1 MHLKVRRDAH
11 RPDLHSEYDLTV
23 AAALTAIDL
32 FSGAGGASQGL
43 RDVGY
48 TVLAAIENDPSAVE
62 TFRAN
67 HPETE
72 MLARDVRRVGAP
84 ALARRLRASQTRLD
98 LLTACPPCQP
108 FSTLGSGDPDDPRN
122 RLVSSL
128 MRFVR
133 HLRPRAVLLEN
144 VPGLRCEPRF
154 ARLVADLEADYR
166 VRQYIVQA
174 TDFGVPQER
183 RRVIVLGIDRAMSVE
198 PPECLL
204 DALPA
209 SFDASPRTAGEAL
222 AAAAT
227 LTTDVDPVHRAR
239 TPRPKTLARIRAV
252 AQGGGRVELPE
263 HLQLACHVRLGQR
276 HATSIYGRI
285 DPKRPAPTMTTR
297 CTTPS
302 CGRFI
307 HPTEDRG
314 LTLREAALLQ
324 TFPLDYKFC
333 GNHESVERQIGNAVP
348 PLLAKA
354 LGLVVAQLLGSGA
367 GAQPTPRAA

>member
-1 MHLKVRRDAH
+1 MAT
-11 RPDLHSEYDLTV
+11 P
-23 AAALTAIDL
+23 LTAIDL

-43 RDVGY
+43 CDAGY
-48 TVLAAIENDPSAVE
+48 VVLAAIENDPSAVE

-72 MLARDVRRVGAP
+72 MLARDVQRVRAP
-84 ALARRLRASQTRLD
+84 ALAKRLRASQRSLD

-144 VPGLRCEPRF
+144 VPGLRHEPRF
-154 ARLVADLEADYR
+154 ARLLADLHGDYR
-166 VRQYIVQA
+166 VRQYVVQA
-174 TDFGVPQER
+174 ADFGVPQER
-183 RRVIVLGIDRAMSVE
+183 QRVIVLGIERSMSVD
-198 PPECLL
+198 PPESLF

-209 SFDASPRTAGEAL
+209 GFDVSPQTAGEAL
-222 AAAAT
+222 AVAAR
-227 LTTDVDPVHRAR
+227 LTADVDPVHRAR

-252 AQGGGRVELPE
+252 AQGGGRAELPE
-263 HLQLACHVRLGQR
+263 HLQLACHVKLGQL

-333 GNHESVERQIGNAVP
+333 GSHESVERQIGNAVP
-348 PLLAKA
+348 PRLAEA
-354 LGLVVAQLLGSGA
+354 VGLVVAQLLGSGA
-367 GAQPTPRAA
+367 DARPARRAA